1 MRRVETS
8 VRDYVSDRPNV
19 DYNSI
24 TSRFGT
30 PEQVVSM
37 YLEEMDTSE
46 LMNKLRIR
54 KRIIVIIGLA
64 ALSAVLLWAWG
75 VGIALAEN
83 RDSAN
88 GYFVEK
94 VVEISDIPNIEI
106 GE

>member
-1 MRRVETS
+1 
-8 VRDYVSDRPNV
+8 
-19 DYNSI
+19 
-24 TSRFGT
+24 
-30 PEQVVSM
+30 M

-75 VGIALAEN
+75 VGIALTEN